1 MKLAVLGLSE
11 REEFIFDLFLKRHL
25 NDWQWVRGHTN
36 DPRRE
41 KPDMVIV
48 DLAALGWGQ
57 YSPQAHQQLKHTLA
71 DLHAL
76 LLVSANDRTWS
87 EITTGAEQNHWGW
100 LAKPYNAESMRDAL
114 LRSAA
119 SVSQHRKMAAL
130 PQTDPT
136 THQPTLLNALIE
148 PPAPMVLTVTELAAK
163 LAHLARTQ
171 CVLLH
176 SLSHEL
182 AKGLP
187 FELRFTVQ
195 NSLIVHPQDAWV
207 ATNTPMQVIHRV
219 SNSDTLAASLSCRA
233 IESNQAQERAQRL
246 GMTFQELDVFLY
258 DIVAATQCLAAPQ
271 PAQPLP

>member
-1 MKLAVLGLSE
+1 L
-11 REEFIFDLFLKRHL
+11 
-25 NDWQWVRGHTN
+25 T
-36 DPRRE
+36 
-41 KPDMVIV
+41 
-48 DLAALGWGQ
+48 
-57 YSPQAHQQLKHTLA
+57 

-87 EITTGAEQNHWGW
+87 EIANGAEPNNWGW
-100 LAKPYNAESMRDAL
+100 LAKPYNAESMRAAL

-119 SVSQHRKMAAL
+119 SVSQQRKMAAL
-130 PQTDPT
+130 PRTDT
-136 THQPTLLNALIE
+136 THQPTLVNEPIE
-148 PPAPMVLTVTELAAK
+148 PPAALALTVTELAAK
-163 LAHLARTQ
+163 LAHFARTQ

-219 SNSDTLAASLSCRA
+219 SNSDTLAASLSSRA

-271 PAQPLP
+271 PTQPLP